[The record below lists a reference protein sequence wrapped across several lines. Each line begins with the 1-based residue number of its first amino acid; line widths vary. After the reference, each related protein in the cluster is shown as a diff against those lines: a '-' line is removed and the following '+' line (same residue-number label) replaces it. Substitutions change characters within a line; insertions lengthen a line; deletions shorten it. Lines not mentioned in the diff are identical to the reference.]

1 MRVSLSSLQANKR
14 MANCLDSRL
23 GEQKTLNLSHKV
35 SSKLMKSYII
45 LSQINISLF
54 QTNQSFQQIKIKQ
67 RNQNNDLH
75 AISLAPIHHHN
86 L

>member
-45 LSQINISLF
+45 LSQINIYTLSIFIPNQSILS
-54 QTNQSFQQIKIKQ
+54 TNQ
-67 RNQNNDLH
+67 NQTKK
-75 AISLAPIHHHN
+75 SK
-86 L
+86 